1 MALEFITIGEVP
13 KFVKTVLLR
22 PEDERNL
29 QSFTSAIPP
38 TDFEEENDAGP
49 GIHHPMNSMSC
60 ALYKT
65 FRASYPFP

>member
-38 TDFEEENDAGP
+38 TDFEEEKRCWPRNPPSDELHVMC
-49 GIHHPMNSMSC
+49 II
-60 ALYKT
+60 
-65 FRASYPFP
+65 